1 MPGATQRGVAS
12 LRALMRHS
20 FGRILARAAARWT
33 ARVWMLFLVLA
44 PVGRL
49 AAQTVPDDATGDL
62 TAAAQRAASV
72 AVAVGDRVRV
82 KVWREPSLSDS
93 LTVDERGELVLPR
106 LGVLRVTG
114 RSISSLQDTLRLRYA
129 EYLRDPAVTVTVY
142 RRIGVQGEVRAPGLY
157 YVDATVTLRE
167 VLAQAG
173 GITEAGNQDDV
184 RIVRGGRETRLG
196 RWRAGGPLAAE
207 LRSGDQVLVGRRSWL
222 SRNALAAVGTL
233 GLVVSVAL
241 QVVNASR

>member
-1 MPGATQRGVAS
+1 MLRS
-12 LRALMRHS
+12 LRFKVACSAFWWRALVS
-20 FGRILARAAARWT
+20 VVA
-33 ARVWMLFLVLA
+33 LVLA
-44 PVGRL
+44 AGSR
-49 AAQTVPDDATGDL
+49 ATAQATVDSAGSDPTA
-62 TAAAQRAASV
+62 AAAQRAASV
-72 AVAVGDRVRV
+72 AVAIGDRVRV
-82 KVWREPSLSDS
+82 KVWREPALSDS
-93 LTVDERGELVLPR
+93 LTVDERGEVVLPR

-114 RSISSLQDTLRLRYA
+114 RSIASLQDTLRARYA

-167 VLAQAG
+167 VLAAAG

-184 RIVRGGRETRLG
+184 RIVRGGQAIRLG

-241 QVVNASR
+241 QVINASR